1 MAIARNSGR
10 IGDYR
15 VTAASEAVEK
25 SRLADVR
32 PADDDHDGAHDS
44 LLNADREHSAFAG
57 LHQHRARIEGD
68 GRGTDRAAVGRNA
81 CSERAILSRDEM
93 DVAFEIT
100 DDDEATERERPAH
113 TPPCK
118 LVLFP
123 QAAAVRFIECD

>member
-15 VTAASEAVEK
+15 VTAASEAFEK

-32 PADDDHDGAHDS
+32 PADDHHDGAHDS

-57 LHQHRARIEGD
+57 LHQNRAGIEGD
-68 GRGTDRAAVGRNA
+68 GRGADRAAVGGNA

-93 DVAFEIT
+93 DVRLETHKHDSA
-100 DDDEATERERPAH
+100 R
-113 TPPCK
+113 
-118 LVLFP
+118 
-123 QAAAVRFIECD
+123 